1 MSAAR
6 EAEAG
11 DAVPLL
17 ARLHRREQV
26 RAVLSHEAD
35 PRPPELPDAV
45 RERVLSWQRRVRL
58 LLDADRGRGA
68 PA

>member
-6 EAEAG
+6 DAG
-11 DAVPLL
+11 GGNAVPLL

-26 RAVLSHEAD
+26 RAALSHEGD
-35 PRPPELPDAV
+35 PCPPEMPDAV

-58 LLDADRGRGA
+58 LLDADRGRRA